1 MRPRPSGLVGLLAA
15 AALLLVSVPAAQAL
29 DAATLR
35 AVLARELRGTSA
47 FSGAYVRDVDAA
59 GPTSALFARNE
70 DVARI
75 PASVQKLYTTATALL
90 RFGPDARLV
99 TTVAGDG
106 FLDPDG
112 VWRGDLYLRG
122 GGDPTLDRARVVRL
136 ARALAVE
143 RGVVR
148 VDGAVRADETA
159 FDARRGATRTGFA
172 YDRDVGGVLS
182 AVAVSRGFSHDGSPA
197 REAARRLAAALR
209 AEGVPVSGRS
219 EGGVT
224 PSGAAEL
231 AAAESPPMAG
241 LALATNAPSDNFAAE
256 MLLKG
261 LGARFGGLG
270 STPAG
275 AGVVRE
281 ELARIGVHP
290 RIADGSGLSRAN
302 RTTPRQVVRLLER
315 MHRQEVAAAFEGSL
329 AVAGRTGTI
338 RRRMRGTAAQDR
350 CRAKTGTLPDVSALA
365 GLCTTT
371 GGRTVAFAFLMNR
384 TWPFSARRAQDRM
397 TAAIAR
403 LEGQSPAG
411 PLPSSNPSKPGSSS
425 TFTPRR
431 SAFSSLDPALAPA
444 TT

>member
-1 MRPRPSGLVGLLAA
+1 MRARRYRATPMRPRPSGLVGLIAA
-15 AALLLVSVPAAQAL
+15 VALLLAPAPAAQAL

-35 AVLARELRGTSA
+35 AVLAREMRATSA
-47 FSGAYVRDVDAA
+47 FSGAYVRDVDPA
-59 GPTSALFARNE
+59 GAGGPASTLFAQNE

-99 TTVAGDG
+99 TTVAGEG
-106 FLDPDG
+106 FLDPAG

-122 GGDPTLDRARVVRL
+122 GGDPTLDRPRLVRL
-136 ARALAVE
+136 ARALAAE
-143 RGVVR
+143 HGIVR
-148 VDGAVRADETA
+148 VEGAVHADETA
-159 FDARRGATRTGFA
+159 FDGRRGATRTGFA

-182 AVAVSRGFSHDGSPA
+182 AVAVSRGFSRDGSPA

-209 AEGVPVSGRS
+209 AAGVRVSGRS
-219 EGGVT
+219 TTGAT
-224 PSGAAEL
+224 PSGVTEL
-231 AAAESPPMAG
+231 ASAESPPMAG

-275 AGVVRE
+275 AGVVRAS
-281 ELARIGVHP
+281 LARLGVHP

-315 MHRQEVAAAFEGSL
+315 LHAQEVAGPFEASL

-338 RRRMRGTAAQDR
+338 RRRMRGTAAEGN
-350 CRAKTGTLPDVSALA
+350 CRAKTGTLIDVSALA

-384 TWPFSARRAQDRM
+384 TWLFGARRAQDRM

-403 LEGQSPAG
+403 LDG
-411 PLPSSNPSKPGSSS
+411 
-425 TFTPRR
+425 
-431 SAFSSLDPALAPA
+431 
-444 TT
+444 

>member
-1 MRPRPSGLVGLLAA
+1 MRARRYLPTPMRPRPPGLVGLLAA
-15 AALLLVSVPAAQAL
+15 VALLLVPVPAAQAL

-35 AVLARELRGTSA
+35 AVLAREMRGTSA
-47 FSGAYVRDVDAA
+47 FSGAYVRDVDPTAA
-59 GPTSALFARNE
+59 GGPASTLFAHNE
-70 DVARI
+70 NVARI

-99 TTVAGDG
+99 TTVAGAG
-106 FLDPDG
+106 FLDPAG

-122 GGDPTLDRARVVRL
+122 GGDPTLDRARLVRL
-136 ARALAVE
+136 ARTLAAE
-143 RGVVR
+143 HGIVR

-159 FDARRGATRTGFA
+159 FAAHRGATRTGFA

-182 AVAVSRGFSHDGSPA
+182 AVAVSRGFSRDGSPA

-209 AEGVPVSGRS
+209 AAGVRVSGRS
-219 EGGVT
+219 TAGATPTGVI
-224 PSGAAEL
+224 EL

-275 AGVVRE
+275 AGVVRAS
-281 ELARIGVHP
+281 LARLGVHP

-315 MHRQEVAAAFEGSL
+315 MHGQEVAGAFEGSL

-338 RRRMRGTAAQDR
+338 RRRMRGTAAQGN
-350 CRAKTGTLPDVSALA
+350 CRAKTGTLVDVSALA
-365 GLCTTT
+365 GLCTTS

-384 TWPFSARRAQDRM
+384 TWLFGARRAQDRM

-403 LEGQSPAG
+403 LDAGTGATGSPAA
-411 PLPSSNPSKPGSSS
+411 
-425 TFTPRR
+425 R
-431 SAFSSLDPALAPA
+431 
-444 TT
+444 